1 MRLLIVAALLIGGA
15 HGVPVVPSFSQGSMT
30 SRTETRS
37 SVTEVINSMDY
48 STGYSWSASGHNVK
62 SNTGSLSAGT
72 GTTSSS
78 VGDGIS
84 AEWTNMNMSNKP
96 TWSIVNLEKVSPWS
110 RLITVGAFKPDNYS
124 VHNRSRKHYRNYI
137 GLSTLILFIVSVAN
151 AADIGG
157 VSATANPVAQTSGSQ
172 TNPAV
177 QNLSGPYAQSA
188 LDLVVCQGPTLSLS
202 PFVHRSLVGSF
213 PIESLPDPCDN

>member
-1 MRLLIVAALLIGGA
+1 MRLLIVAVLLMIGGAA

-96 TWSIVNLEKVSPWS
+96 TWSIVNPGEGFSLVETYHGP
-110 RLITVGAFKPDNYS
+110 
-124 VHNRSRKHYRNYI
+124 
-137 GLSTLILFIVSVAN
+137 GLSNQTIIQRTTEVESITETTSVF
-151 AADIGG
+151 
-157 VSATANPVAQTSGSQ
+157 Q
-172 TNPAV
+172 
-177 QNLSGPYAQSA
+177 
-188 LDLVVCQGPTLSLS
+188 
-202 PFVHRSLVGSF
+202 R
-213 PIESLPDPCDN
+213 